1 MLGVGLERRKE
12 LLFNCKFM
20 LPINKRKGG
29 TFLVLRSCFSLEEGM
44 VLFIL
49 LLPCS
54 YLVTLIRGFMKGSYL
69 YSFSPLPFD
78 LSVCLQSFL
87 AILFVFVLNFS
98 SLIFCWSRVS

>member
-49 LLPCS
+49 PLPCS
-54 YLVTLIRGFMKGSYL
+54 YSGYTDQRIHEGF
-69 YSFSPLPFD
+69 
-78 LSVCLQSFL
+78 
-87 AILFVFVLNFS
+87 LFVFFFS
-98 SLIFCWSRVS
+98 FTL